1 MLGDDGVNARV
12 GKTAEHMFEC
22 DNHEC
27 EDGEYFVVRCD
38 CSHDCDLFCCSSCKT
53 TLILVRYRKPVRRA
67 NSHRQCC
74 K

>member
-27 EDGEYFVVRCD
+27 EDGEYFVVRCN
-38 CSHDCDLFCCSSCKT
+38 CSHDCDLFC
-53 TLILVRYRKPVRRA
+53 VFHPVKRL
-67 NSHRQCC
+67 
-74 K
+74 